1 MGGGK
6 GLAGLTGVSF
16 SHRLGGEQEA
26 VLVDEGVMET
36 IYLPVHSE
44 KFYKGK

>member
-1 MGGGK
+1 MGGG

-26 VLVDEGVMET
+26 VLVDDGVMET
-36 IYLPVHSE
+36 IHLPVHSE
-44 KFYKGK
+44 EFYKVK